1 MRFSSSLPLLALFL
15 AACGGAT
22 NEPSGPAGTGNDSP
36 ASTSTSTAPTQT
48 PGTNDSQSTNALK
61 NECASPAAVIAKS
74 STTIR
79 QPVGSVQRFQLV
91 YQGAEI
97 GVTSLRGVDMI
108 IAGSDGPFAAGKNSG
123 YWAEVRDAS
132 GKTTFT
138 RLFRDPTNAE
148 APPPPGGG
156 NFTNATID
164 KCIAKTILVDVPRSP
179 SGSVLVIF
187 GSPYGTQGTAGELAR
202 FTLE

>member
-1 MRFSSSLPLLALFL
+1 MRFSSSLPLVCFIL

-22 NEPSGPAGTGNDSP
+22 NEPSGPSGAGNETP
-36 ASTSTSTAPTQT
+36 AATSTSTEPAQAP
-48 PGTNDSQSTNALK
+48 GRDDSQTNALK
-61 NECASPAAVIAKS
+61 NDCASPAAVIAKS
-74 STTIR
+74 GSTIR

-91 YQGAEI
+91 YQGSEI

-108 IAGSDGPFAAGKNSG
+108 VAGSDGPLAAGKNSG
-123 YWAEVRDAS
+123 YWAEVRDAA

-138 RLFRDPTNAE
+138 RLLRDPTNVE

-156 NFTNATID
+156 NFTNATVD

-187 GSPYGTQGTAGELAR
+187 GSPYGTQEAAAEISR